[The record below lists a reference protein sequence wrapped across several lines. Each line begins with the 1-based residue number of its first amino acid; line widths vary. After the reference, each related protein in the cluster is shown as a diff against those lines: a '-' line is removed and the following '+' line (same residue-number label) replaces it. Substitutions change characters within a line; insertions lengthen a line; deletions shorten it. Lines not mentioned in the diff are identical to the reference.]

1 MPATQG
7 RDRDQWITDRI
18 TVKKRHNKNKS
29 SLNVEGD
36 VVIVATNSTL
46 DNTSHKTQSGLT
58 IEGDSNQTG
67 NIPSA
72 IRFVDTYNDKV
83 KGNILF
89 THAKDATTNN
99 KIQLNVYDLSQS
111 TQNTLELNEDK
122 TIISANTEVGSSSSN
137 KTLKVYG
144 NTEIIGTLSPSTLTL
159 GSYSNVEDK
168 LDALQ
173 TSVDSK
179 HNSITSSTNLNVNS
193 IVAHGNQFMTL
204 EGSTADDYEA
214 TLQINDPTKDWTLTF
229 PTPTGTSPSCLY
241 DESSLNADNIT
252 SGNLNEARLPV
263 HPSLAAKLYIN
274 NAQQLITDTAKA
286 SYTGLYINGNSYFD
300 GAIHTE
306 RGLRLDDSGT
316 IVPSS
321 GNITIEPTST
331 EIIMKGNLR
340 LHNDTLTAGPLL
352 KAGNDSNITLTL
364 PTTAGT
370 LALQDSVDTNTTNIT
385 TNATN
390 IASNDTDIATNVSN
404 IATNTTNISAN
415 TSKNVLEE
423 IVLCPT
429 SYDLSGN
436 VETGSD
442 INISTYVS
450 RVPTGNTPTLDRLT
464 AVQTLSTTDEATI
477 HGTEV
482 LYYLPPSDTNH
493 LTISY
498 DLQISYSNSTSA
510 MFSAVVMASYN
521 GGTYYPIFNSMRGV
535 GQASAYRM
543 ETISIQATIHHNGTG
558 TTESYINSGLL
569 NINSLGASDFW
580 SFKLMGV
587 RYHGGGSWGNID
599 IHEGNYFNSTMW
611 SSSYLSNT
619 PLLAPPHIRITA
631 TK

>member
-46 DNTSHKTQSGLT
+46 DNTEHKTQSGLT

-89 THAKDATTNN
+89 THAKDASTNN

-122 TIISANTEVGSSSSN
+122 TIISANTEVGSSSAN
-137 KTLKVYG
+137 KNLQIYG
-144 NTEIIGTLSPSTLTL
+144 NTIVSGTLTPTTLTL

-179 HNSITSSTNLNVNS
+179 HNSITSSTNLSVNS

-241 DESSLNADNIT
+241 DESSLNADNIA

-263 HPSLAAKLYIN
+263 HSSLSAKLYIN
-274 NAQQLITDTAKA
+274 NTQQLITDTTKA

-300 GAIHTE
+300 GAVHTE
-306 RGLRLDDSGT
+306 QGIRLDDSGT
-316 IVPSS
+316 IVPSA
-321 GNITIEPTST
+321 GNITIEPVST

-340 LHNDTLTAGPLL
+340 LHNDNLTAGPLL
-352 KAGNDSNITLTL
+352 KAGDDSNITLTL
-364 PTTAGT
+364 PTSTGT
-370 LALQDSVDTNTTNIT
+370 LSLKAPVDTNTI
-385 TNATN
+385 
-390 IASNDTDIATNVSN
+390 
-404 IATNTTNISAN
+404 NISAN

-429 SYDLSGN
+429 TYDSSGD

-450 RVPTGNTPTLDRLT
+450 RVPTGNTPTLERLT
-464 AVQTLSTTDEATI
+464 AVQTLSSNDEVDVD
-477 HGTEV
+477 GTNIT
-482 LYYLPPSDTNH
+482 YYLPPSDSNH

-498 DLQISYSNSTSA
+498 DLQFSYSNKTSS
-510 MFSAVVMASYN
+510 MFSAIIMASFN
-521 GGTYYPIFNSMRGV
+521 SGTYYPIYNSIRGV
-535 GQASAYRM
+535 GQASAWRM
-543 ETISIQATIHHNGTG
+543 ETLQITATIHHNGTG
-558 TTESYINSGLL
+558 TTEAYINRGLL
-569 NINSLGASDFW
+569 NINSLGASDYW
-580 SFKLMGV
+580 SFKVVGC
-587 RYHGGGSWGNID
+587 RYHGSSDWGSID
-599 IHEGNYFNSTMW
+599 IHEGHYFNSSMW
-611 SSSYLSNT
+611 SSSYLSGT